1 LGGEKLYR
9 FQIFFIARRASP
21 QRTRLTSLQM
31 VVLFISAGLFMFNLN
46 SISAQ
51 TPDTPGESFG
61 ATGDAVE
68 TVPEGRDA
76 ESLIIL
82 EEAPPGE
89 TITASGTP
97 SVFVILRM
105 VLVLALAAAAIY
117 GLVFFFKRLS
127 SPRDQKNPYLKV
139 LARVPMGAGSSVA
152 VVSVGNKAWLVG
164 AGDNGVSLIS
174 EITDQEMVDAMLLDD
189 SRRGN
194 DGGGP
199 KSFSALLRRLG
210 GGGAT
215 AKRFNAD
222 DLRKRRERLRDL

>member
-9 FQIFFIARRASP
+9 FQTFFIARV
-21 QRTRLTSLQM
+21 TSLQIA
-31 VVLFISAGLFMFNLN
+31 VFFISAGLFIFNLN

-51 TPDTPGESFG
+51 TPDIPGESSG
-61 ATGDAVE
+61 AMGDAVE
-68 TVPEGRDA
+68 TAPLPEGRGA

-82 EEAPPGE
+82 EDAPSGE
-89 TITASGTP
+89 TLAAPGTP

-105 VLVLALAAAAIY
+105 VLILALAAAAIY
-117 GLVFFFKRLS
+117 GLVFFFKRIS
-127 SPRDQKNPYLKV
+127 GPRDQKNPYLKV
-139 LARVPMGAGSSVA
+139 LARVPMGAGSSAA

-164 AGDNGVSLIS
+164 VGDNGVSLIS

-199 KSFSALLRRLG
+199 KSRSFSALLRRLG
-210 GGGAT
+210 GGAETG
-215 AKRFNAD
+215 KRFNAD
-222 DLRKRRERLRDL
+222 DLRKRRERLKDL

>member
-1 LGGEKLYR
+1 MGGERLHR
-9 FQIFFIARRASP
+9 FRIFFIARETP
-21 QRTRLTSLQM
+21 VQI

-51 TPDTPGESFG
+51 TPDIPGESS
-61 ATGDAVE
+61 AAIGDAVE
-68 TVPEGRDA
+68 TIPDGPSA

-82 EEAPPGE
+82 EDAPSGE
-89 TITASGTP
+89 TLAAPGTP

-127 SPRDQKNPYLKV
+127 RPPDQKNPYLKV
-139 LARVPMGAGSSVA
+139 LARAPLGAGSSAA

-164 AGDNGVSLIS
+164 AGENGVSLIS

-194 DGGGP
+194 DGSGP
-199 KSFSALLRRLG
+199 KFLSFSALLRRLG
-210 GGGAT
+210 DGT
-215 AKRFNAD
+215 VTDKRFNAD
-222 DLRKRRERLRDL
+222 DLRKRRERLKDL

>member
-1 LGGEKLYR
+1 LGGEKLHR
-9 FQIFFIARRASP
+9 FQTFFIARI
-21 QRTRLTSLQM
+21 TSLQIAG
-31 VVLFISAGLFMFNLN
+31 LFISAGLFMFNLN

-51 TPDTPGESFG
+51 TPDTPEESS
-61 ATGDAVE
+61 AAIGDAVE
-68 TVPEGRDA
+68 TAPGPDGPSA

-82 EEAPPGE
+82 EDAPPGE
-89 TITASGTP
+89 TLTASGTP

-105 VLVLALAAAAIY
+105 VLVLALAAVAIY

-139 LARVPMGAGSSVA
+139 LARIPMGAGSSVA

-194 DGGGP
+194 DAGGP
-199 KSFSALLRRLG
+199 NSRNFSALLRRLG
-210 GGGAT
+210 GGTAT
-215 AKRFNAD
+215 GKQFNAD
-222 DLRKRRERLRDL
+222 DLRKRRERLKDL